1 VFGLFATTT
10 MIPQMLQQLYGYR
23 AINAGLVLGPGAF
36 VITLLAPVGAQLV
49 QRKIVHPRILLLGAV
64 IVVGL
69 SMIHYSHMNLQTD
82 YDHYAWARALQGL
95 GYAFFFVPLSV
106 IAYSQLSPSQNNKAS
121 SLTNFFRNWG
131 GSFGIAFI
139 TTMTERRQDF
149 HQARSGDHLVA
160 SNPGLQSGIHQLAA
174 YLQTRGFSHA
184 NAVRAA
190 TLRYYEQLGNQTR
203 LLAFMDC
210 FHVIA
215 VITLLAAPL
224 VLLTRDFSV
233 GGKAPEGH

>member
-1 VFGLFATTT
+1 
-10 MIPQMLQQLYGYR
+10 
-23 AINAGLVLGPGAF
+23 
-36 VITLLAPVGAQLV
+36 
-49 QRKIVHPRILLLGAV
+49 
-64 IVVGL
+64 
-69 SMIHYSHMNLQTD
+69 
-82 YDHYAWARALQGL
+82 
-95 GYAFFFVPLSV
+95 
-106 IAYSQLSPSQNNKAS
+106 
-121 SLTNFFRNWG
+121 
-131 GSFGIAFI
+131 
-139 TTMTERRQDF
+139 MTERRQDF